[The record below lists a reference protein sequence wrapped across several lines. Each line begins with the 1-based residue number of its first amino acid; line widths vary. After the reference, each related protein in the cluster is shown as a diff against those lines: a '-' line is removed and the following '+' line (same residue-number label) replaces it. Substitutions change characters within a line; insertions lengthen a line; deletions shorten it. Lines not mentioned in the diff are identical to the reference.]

1 MTILDETEIRPG
13 FKIKISPAEYTMKEM
28 NESELKAKRAAH
40 NLAMGKGTGGS
51 RYDQSK
57 ELEWDAE
64 GEKHV
69 VLRGMFTL
77 DEVYSQMDF
86 VKELKE
92 DIREEAE
99 TLGKV
104 ESVAVFEFNPEGIAV
119 IKFKDSYA
127 AEKCVKMMNGRFFSG
142 HQIKAELYDGYSNF
156 KVEETEEMKQ
166 KRIQKWHEDLD
177 KEENDEE

>member
-1 MTILDETEIRPG
+1 MQLAITILDETEIRPG
-13 FKIKISPAEYTMKEM
+13 FKVKIVPAEYTMRKM
-28 NESELKAKRAAH
+28 NESELKAKRAHAI
-40 NLAMGKGTGGS
+40 AEAKKGGP

-77 DEVYSQMDF
+77 DEVYSQPDF

-99 TLGKV
+99 MLGKV
-104 ESVAVFEFNPEGIAV
+104 EAVAVFEFNPEGVAV
-119 IKFKDSYA
+119 IKFADSYA
-127 AEKCVKMMNGRFFSG
+127 AEKCVKLMDGRFFAG
-142 HQIKAELYDGYSNF
+142 HQIKAELYDGYTNF
-156 KVEETEEMKQ
+156 KVEESEEMKQ
-166 KRIQKWHEDLD
+166 KRIQKWHEDID
-177 KEENDEE
+177 NEG

>member
-1 MTILDETEIRPG
+1 MALTILDETEIRPG
-13 FKIKISPAEYTMKEM
+13 FKVSIAPAEYTMKEM
-28 NESELKAKRAAH
+28 DESELKAKRAQS
-40 NLAMGKGTGGS
+40 LALAKGGA

-77 DEVYSQMDF
+77 DEVYSQTDF

-119 IKFKDSYA
+119 IKFADSYA
-127 AEKCVKMMNGRFFSG
+127 AEKCVKLMDGRFFSG

-156 KVEETEEMKQ
+156 KVEETDEMRQ
-166 KRIQKWHEDLD
+166 KRIQKWHDDLD
-177 KEENDEE
+177 NEE

>member
-13 FKIKISPAEYTMKEM
+13 FKVMISPAEYTMKEM
-28 NESELKAKRAAH
+28 DENELKAKRAQS
-40 NLAMGKGTGGS
+40 LALGKGRGGGS
-51 RYDQSK
+51 YNQSK

-77 DEVYSQMDF
+77 DEVYSQTDF

-119 IKFKDSYA
+119 IKFADSYA
-127 AEKCVKMMNGRFFSG
+127 AEKCVKLMDGRFFSG
-142 HQIKAELYDGYSNF
+142 RQIKAELYDGYSNF

-166 KRIQKWHEDLD
+166 KRIQKWHDD
-177 KEENDEE
+177 IDNN